1 MNIWTKFG
9 VLIPGPFM
17 VDPRQEKIV
26 SYIFF
31 SFHVSILI
39 PYIFLFPSLY
49 VHNFSIL
56 FFSSFVDYIF
66 FPIGY
71 IQSLKYAIL
80 VQWQVLFIVIY
91 IQEERALHKFILVAQ
106 SSQLFVV
113 FCHM

>member
-1 MNIWTKFG
+1 MCSF
-9 VLIPGPFM
+9 LIPN
-17 VDPRQEKIV
+17 
-26 SYIFF
+26 
-31 SFHVSILI
+31 
-39 PYIFLFPSLY
+39 IFLFHSLY

-56 FFSSFVDYIF
+56 FSSSSFVDYIS